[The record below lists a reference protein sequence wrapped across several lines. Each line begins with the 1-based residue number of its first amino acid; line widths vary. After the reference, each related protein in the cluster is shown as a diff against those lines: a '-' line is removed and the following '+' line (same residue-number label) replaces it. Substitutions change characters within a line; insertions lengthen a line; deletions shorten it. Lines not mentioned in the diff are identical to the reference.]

1 MKNIVNKLVLGV
13 LITLGALLSGQML
26 PPPPPPQEETGGG
39 PGTKED
45 VPVDMYVIFLAI
57 IAVMFIVY
65 FVRQYN
71 NKKVA

>member
-1 MKNIVNKLVLGV
+1 MMKNIVNKLVLGV
-13 LITLGALLSGQML
+13 LITLGGVLSGQML
-26 PPPPPPQEETGGG
+26 PPPPPPQQESGG

>member
-1 MKNIVNKLVLGV
+1 MMKNIVNKLVLGV

-26 PPPPPPQEETGGG
+26 PPPPPPQEEAGG
-39 PGTKED
+39 PGTPA
-45 VPVDMYVIFLAI
+45 PVDMYVIFLAI

>member
-1 MKNIVNKLVLGV
+1 MMKNIVNKLVLGV

-26 PPPPPPQEETGGG
+26 PPPPPPQEESGG
-39 PGTKED
+39 PGAQED

>member
-1 MKNIVNKLVLGV
+1 MLLGV
-13 LITLGALLSGQML
+13 FISGQGTM
-26 PPPPPPQEETGGG
+26 PPPPPPQEETSPDIGA
-39 PGTKED
+39 PED
-45 VPVDMYVIFLAI
+45 VPVDMYLIFLAI

>member
-26 PPPPPPQEETGGG
+26 PPPPPPQEESGG
-39 PGTKED
+39 PGTQED